1 MSTQLTP
8 ASDKGADRRRIV
20 VAGGTGF
27 IGQRLCQTL
36 VADGFEVVVLTRG
49 QRRQGSG
56 DIQFLTWEP
65 GAPASETLND
75 ALSGAR
81 AVVNLCGESIAGP
94 RWTDDR
100 KRELINSRT
109 QPTETLVAAIAELD
123 TPPDVFVQASG
134 VGYAGTG
141 EAAVDETTP
150 PGQDFLAR
158 LAVAWEKPGADLTIR
173 SAILR
178 FGVVLDMSGGALP
191 QMLLPF
197 RLFAGGPIGSGKQWL
212 SWVHI
217 EDAVNAIRFAID
229 NDIAGPV
236 HVTAPHPVRNANFA
250 HTVGKVMRR
259 PALLT
264 VPRFVMT
271 AALGEQATLVCDG
284 QQAIPARLL
293 EAGYDFRFPTLD
305 SALRDLLTD

>member
-1 MSTQLTP
+1 MSSQPTT
-8 ASDKGADRRRIV
+8 ASGKSNNGQRIV

-36 VADGFEVVVLTRG
+36 VADGFEVVALTRS
-49 QRRQGSG
+49 QRGPGSG
-56 DIQFLTWEP
+56 DVQYLTWEP
-65 GAPASETLND
+65 GAPATGTVRD

-100 KRELINSRT
+100 KRVLTNSRT

-123 TPPDVFVQASG
+123 SPPDVFVQASG

-141 EAAVDETTP
+141 DAAVDETAP
-150 PGQDFLAR
+150 AGQDFLAC
-158 LAVAWEKPGADLTIR
+158 LAVAWEEPMKNLTIR

-178 FGVVLDMSGGALP
+178 FGVVLDLAGGALP

-212 SWVHI
+212 SWIHI
-217 EDAVNAIRFAID
+217 EDAVNAIRFTID
-229 NDIAGPV
+229 SDISGPV
-236 HVTAPHPVRNANFA
+236 HVTAPHPVRNASFA
-250 HTVGKVMRR
+250 RTVGRIMRR
-259 PALLT
+259 PALLP